1 MCTYM
6 QLSFGGKLKLTVR
19 RLSSDRVSV
28 APSQDPIY
36 AWKALGIIQHPFIG
50 PFAAGRCISGLMWW
64 PKAAQRV
71 RPPLPAKQLVA
82 SPLTYCTPTAPFQHC
97 GVVFVQT
104 LDLQA
109 EQVAREVLTPALP
122 GYLFDHHH
130 RRLIHSWFH
139 CSNRCQICCIT
150 TLLGDSS
157 VSTLKPALMGEHE

>member
-1 MCTYM
+1 MHGRHWE
-6 QLSFGGKLKLTVR
+6 LFNI
-19 RLSSDRVSV
+19 
-28 APSQDPIY
+28 PS
-36 AWKALGIIQHPFIG
+36 
-50 PFAAGRCISGLMWW
+50 AGRCISGLMWW

-122 GYLFDHHH
+122 GFLFDHHH

-139 CSNRCQICCIT
+139 CSNWCQICCHHY
-150 TLLGDSS
+150 SS
-157 VSTLKPALMGEHE
+157 GRLICVNSQTGIDGRARVKRKKGIIRRVRQPHCLVVWWNRSNGIFANKK